1 MNEAENDNVIAI
13 DAAPAAAPAIAANQA
28 RVNVTYGRANGDLPD
43 PVFFD
48 ASPDQIKEWVTE
60 AIRGGDI
67 PGIPAD
73 PRADLTGFVV
83 EPFAASAEVP
93 HNRIFLRPKTEF
105 GELVLS

>member
-1 MNEAENDNVIAI
+1 MNDNVVIPINNEIA
-13 DAAPAAAPAIAANQA
+13 PNQA
-28 RVNVTYGRANGDLPD
+28 RVNVTYNRANGYLPD

-60 AIRGGDI
+60 AIRGGAI

-73 PRADLTGFVV
+73 PTVDLAGYVV
-83 EPFAASAEVP
+83 EPFSADAEVP

-105 GELVLS
+105 GG